1 MVVPLVPAAVAILK
15 ARLQAAAGNSWVF
28 PTRSRTGHLTEPKA
42 AWKRILKR
50 AGLSH
55 LRPHDLRRSLGSWQ
69 AMGGT
74 SLPIIGKSLG
84 HTQAQTTMIY
94 ARLQLDSIRDSV
106 TAATTAIMEAG
117 NISLVDGNVVI
128 DAGSVKLLKHEQAG

>member
-1 MVVPLVPAAVAILK
+1 
-15 ARLQAAAGNSWVF
+15 
-28 PTRSRTGHLTEPKA
+28 
-42 AWKRILKR
+42 
-50 AGLSH
+50 
-55 LRPHDLRRSLGSWQ
+55 
-69 AMGGT
+69 MGGT

>member
-69 AMGGT
+69 AAAGA
-74 SLPIIGKSLG
+74 SLAIIGASLG
-84 HTQAQTTMIY
+84 HADLKSTQVY
-94 ARLQLDSIRDSV
+94 ARLQLDPVRESV
-106 TAATTAIMEAG
+106 TKAG
-117 NISLVDGNVVI
+117 QAMI
-128 DAGSVKLLKHEQAG
+128 DACGVKTIEAESNAITDDTP